1 MRNRVEVAPQIGIH
15 HKGVALSK
23 QPVHFAK
30 RVFAAKTRA
39 KAITHLQELPLKDG
53 LQHKLK
59 RRLYDAV
66 FNYRYSQRTHL
77 SFLLLQSPP
86 AAPPS
91 ACRFPA
97 PTLCSA
103 PSDTSPPVPQTA

>member
-15 HKGVALSK
+15 YNGVALSK

-39 KAITHLQELPLKDG
+39 KTITHLQKLPLKDG

-59 RRLYDAV
+59 RRLYDAI
-66 FNYRYSQRTHL
+66 FDYRY
-77 SFLLLQSPP
+77 P
-86 AAPPS
+86 
-91 ACRFPA
+91 
-97 PTLCSA
+97 
-103 PSDTSPPVPQTA
+103 